1 MNLND
6 PINTL
11 KGIGPKKQKIFQSFG
26 INTIEDLMYF
36 FPRSYQD
43 RRTLSSIKN
52 APLGKQVL
60 IEAEVLSVRLSG
72 NPYKRN
78 TPLNILISDGEN
90 AADVVFFNG
99 RFLKG
104 LFEIGRK
111 YTFYGRITENF
122 GRRQM
127 LHPEFTLSGSPD
139 DIRGIL
145 PVYPQMQGISQKEI
159 RRLQYELRTLYGNLD
174 EWIPDDVLKR
184 YRISTLQY
192 ALSNLHFPQE
202 GRKTLEGKFR
212 MIFSELLTLE
222 SGLMYMSHTDTE
234 NEGISFSCSHG
245 DEFAASL
252 TFELTDGQ
260 KTAWAN
266 IKDDLESNNVMNRLL
281 QGDVGSGKTVLAE
294 MAMISAA
301 NAGFQSVIMVPTE
314 LLAKQ
319 HFESF
324 TRDLKAHEKEIS
336 LLTGSVKGSEKKRI
350 LSEIKT
356 GKIKIL
362 IATHAVIEENVK
374 FDRLGLVITD
384 EQHRFGVRQR
394 QALTAK
400 GKGVNVLVMTAT
412 PIPRTLAV
420 ILYGDLSVSQ
430 IRTMPRGR
438 LPVKTYRARSTERKK
453 VYSFIEKEVSKG
465 RQAYVVAPLID
476 VSESIDAVSAEELFD
491 ELSDKFKSLSIALIH
506 GAMKQEEKDLIMQS
520 FSEGDID
527 ILISTVVI
535 EVGINIKN
543 ATVMVVENAER
554 FGLAQL
560 HQLRGRVGRGS
571 GESYCFLISDSESET
586 ATKRLEIMC
595 STNDGFEI
603 AEADLE
609 LRGPGEILGT
619 RQHGIPELEISDLI
633 KNVAVLEQAQEA
645 SRSILDLDPSLE
657 LPKHQGLKNK
667 IKSMFGETVSLNL

>member
-11 KGIGPKKQKIFQSFG
+11 KGIGPKKEKIFQSFG
-26 INTIEDLMYF
+26 INTIEDLLYF

-43 RRTLSSIKN
+43 RRTLSRIKN

-60 IEAEVLSVRLSG
+60 IEAEVLSARLSG
-72 NPYKRN
+72 NPYKKN
-78 TPLNILISDGEN
+78 TPLNILISDGDN
-90 AADVVFFNG
+90 AADVIFFNG

-104 LFEIGRK
+104 LFEKGKK
-111 YTFYGRITENF
+111 YIFYGRLTENF

-159 RRLQYELRTLYGNLD
+159 RRFQYELRCLYEELD
-174 EWIPDDVLKR
+174 EWIPDEVLKR

-192 ALSNLHFPQE
+192 ALSNLHFPQD

-222 SGLMYMSHTDTE
+222 SGLMYMS
-234 NEGISFSCSHG
+234 NAGGARKGISFSCRTG
-245 DEFAASL
+245 DDFASSL
-252 TFELTDGQ
+252 TFDLTEGQ
-260 KTAWAN
+260 KNSWKS
-266 IKDDLESNNVMNRLL
+266 IREDLEGDAAMNRLL

-301 NAGFQSVIMVPTE
+301 KAGLQSVIMVPTE

-324 TRDLKAHEKEIS
+324 TRDLGRYGEEIS
-336 LLTGSVKGSEKKRI
+336 LLTSSVKGSEKKRI
-350 LSEIKT
+350 IEDIKT
-356 GKIKIL
+356 GKTKLL
-362 IATHAVIEENVK
+362 IATHAVIEDNVK
-374 FDRLGLVITD
+374 FNRLGLVITD

-394 QALTAK
+394 QALTGK

-420 ILYGDLSVSQ
+420 ILYGDLAVSQ
-430 IRTMPRGR
+430 IRTMPEGR
-438 LPVKTYRARSTERKK
+438 LPVKTYRARRTERKR
-453 VYSFIEKEVSKG
+453 VYSFVEKEVSKG

-476 VSESIDAVSAEELFD
+476 TSEAIDAVSAEELFD
-491 ELSDKFKSLSIALIH
+491 ELSDKLKSLRIALIH
-506 GAMKQEEKDLIMQS
+506 GAMKQEEKDIIMQS
-520 FSEGDID
+520 FSEGSID
-527 ILISTVVI
+527 VLVSTVVI

-571 GESYCFLISDSESET
+571 GEAYCFLISDSETET
-586 ATKRLEIMC
+586 ASKRMEIMC

-603 AEADLE
+603 AEANLE

-619 RQHGIPELEISDLI
+619 RQHGIPELEISDLV

-645 SRSILDLDPSLE
+645 SRSILDTDPALE
-657 LPKHQGLKNK
+657 LPRHRGLKNK
-667 IKSMFGETVSLNL
+667 IKNMFGETVSLNL